1 MSIADIGTDIGTGIG
16 GAVRMPFA
24 PADSVSLHMDSE
36 GAPEPQYGRLSPVD
50 VIPIASLLPAT
61 SPRLGGE
68 DAGHVRALAG
78 SDATLPPI
86 IVHRGTMRVVDG
98 MHRLRAAVLLGQ
110 ERLPVRFFEGS
121 EQDAFVLAVELNVKH
136 GLPLS
141 TADRA
146 AAATRILRSHPQWSD
161 RAIAAA
167 AGLSARTVCAI
178 RQRTEGAQP
187 QAGSRVGRDGR
198 VRPLSTAA
206 ARRQASEFIAEHPA
220 ASLREVAAAVGI
232 SPGTVRDVRNRLLRG
247 EDPVPP
253 GQRECRESRAAA
265 AHQEGRRPE
274 SRVTARTGA
283 AQPAPEDSGELL
295 QMLSRDPSVR
305 LTENGRYL
313 LRLMATHAVPA
324 ARRRQLAESVPSHCT
339 PTAAALARH
348 CAAAWLDLAHS
359 LDGKQD

>member
-1 MSIADIGTDIGTGIG
+1 MSVTDVSTGISTGIG
-16 GAVRMPFA
+16 AVGMPFA
-24 PADSVSLHMDSE
+24 PADSVILHMDSG
-36 GAPEPQYGRLSPVD
+36 GAQESQFGQLSPVE

-68 DAGHVRALAG
+68 DSDHVRALAG

-86 IVHRGTMRVVDG
+86 VVHRGTMRVVDG
-98 MHRLRAAVLLGQ
+98 MHRLRAAVLRGQ
-110 ERLPVRFFEGS
+110 ERLPARFFEGP
-121 EQDAFVLAVELNVKH
+121 EQDAFVFAVELNVKH

-146 AAATRILRSHPQWSD
+146 AAVARILRSHPQWSD

-178 RQRTEGAQP
+178 RQRTGGPQP

-198 VRPLSTAA
+198 VRPLSTAV

-253 GQRECRESRAAA
+253 GQRECREPRAAA
-265 AHQEGRRPE
+265 PHQGGGRPE
-274 SRVTARTGA
+274 PRTTARTEA
-283 AQPAPEDSGELL
+283 AHPVPEDSGELL
-295 QMLSRDPSVR
+295 RMLSRDPSVR

-313 LRLMATHAVPA
+313 LRLLATHAVPA
-324 ARRRQLAESVPSHCT
+324 GRRGQLAGSVPSHCA
-339 PTAAALARH
+339 PVAAALARH
-348 CAAAWLDLAHS
+348 CAASWLDLAHS
-359 LDGKQD
+359 LDGRQG

>member
-1 MSIADIGTDIGTGIG
+1 MSITDISTGIGTGIG
-16 GAVRMPFA
+16 AVRMPLA
-24 PADSVSLHMDSE
+24 PVDSVHLPGDAE
-36 GAPEPQYGRLSPVD
+36 GAPEPQHGRLSPVE
-50 VIPIASLLPAT
+50 VIPIASLLPAA
-61 SPRLGGE
+61 SPRLDGE
-68 DAGHVRALAG
+68 DPGHVQALAD

-86 IVHRGTMRVVDG
+86 IVHRDTMRVVDG
-98 MHRLRAAVLLGQ
+98 MHRLRAAALLGQ
-110 ERLPVRFFEGS
+110 ERLPVRFFEGA

-141 TADRA
+141 TADRVA
-146 AAATRILRSHPQWSD
+146 AAARILRSHPQWSD

-178 RQRTEGAQP
+178 RQRTEGTQP

-198 VRPLSTAA
+198 VRPLSTAV

-232 SPGTVRDVRNRLLRG
+232 SPGTVRDVRKRLLRG

-253 GQRECRESRAAA
+253 GQRECRDSRAAA
-265 AHQEGRRPE
+265 PHQKGGRPE
-274 SRVTARTGA
+274 PRVRAGTEA
-283 AQPAPEDSGELL
+283 AQPTPEDSGELL

-324 ARRRQLAESVPSHCT
+324 GRRRQLAESVPSHCT
-339 PTAAALARH
+339 PMAAALARQ
-348 CAAAWLDLAHS
+348 CAAAWLELAHS
-359 LDGKQD
+359 LDGRQD